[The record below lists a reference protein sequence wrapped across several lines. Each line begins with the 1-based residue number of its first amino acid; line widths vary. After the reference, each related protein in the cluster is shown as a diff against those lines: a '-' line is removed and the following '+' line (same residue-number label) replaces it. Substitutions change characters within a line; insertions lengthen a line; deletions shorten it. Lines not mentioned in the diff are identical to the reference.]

1 MIIVLAT
8 QIHVYLRRLDDH
20 LAQCLNI
27 VLNVKALEGSFNQE
41 KALVGIVKTSPRR
54 GVAVAC
60 SGRGNGEQQRQN
72 SKNVV
77 RNVADCNS
85 SQSSLCPGRDGA
97 HDANMNNDW
106 SKESADIILISG
118 KQHLQQLFKN

>member
-1 MIIVLAT
+1 M
-8 QIHVYLRRLDDH
+8 
-20 LAQCLNI
+20 
-27 VLNVKALEGSFNQE
+27 
-41 KALVGIVKTSPRR
+41 
-54 GVAVAC
+54 AC

-118 KQHLQQLFKN
+118 IQHLQQIFNN